1 MNCNVLKQFLFH
13 QIGMG
18 ITKSSPHST
27 PRDTCRRNENKCLTC
42 GKVEKLNV
50 TIQII
55 KYQSILKLVNK

>member
-1 MNCNVLKQFLFH
+1 
-13 QIGMG
+13 MG